1 MICRYEHFDK
11 KIQVYDLLVVELF
24 KVHLDIEKEY
34 LPSWITIEDIEENN
48 CKYSVYSKETIIKSH
63 IISKSRSIPLFSTI
77 IIMISV
83 NPTTLKRIFISPNG
97 TSFLRSKLNI
107 NSIEISNLQ
116 LSSLKE
122 QQEVESYQHIV

>member
-24 KVHLDIEKEY
+24 KVQLDIEKEY

-48 CKYSVYSKETIIKSH
+48 CKYYVYSKETILKSH
-63 IISKSRSIPLFSTI
+63 IVSKSGSIPLFSTI

-83 NPTTLKRIFISPNG
+83 NPTTLKRIFISPN
-97 TSFLRSKLNI
+97 
-107 NSIEISNLQ
+107 
-116 LSSLKE
+116 
-122 QQEVESYQHIV
+122 